1 MISNMNN
8 FEFLRTIL
16 YSDSSEVILQAYKSL
31 SNEGLEVYVEDSL
44 NGFKLADESLLVEQ
58 QTLMVPL
65 ADWFVGKEILE
76 NAGLSD
82 YVTEPEIPEG
92 VQSEVEKAR
101 EQYFKKRK
109 WTYIETAVIIVV
121 AMLYYFFKVIFH

>member
-1 MISNMNN
+1 MNN

-31 SNEGLEVYVEDSL
+31 SNEGLEVYVKDSL
-44 NGFKLADESLLVEQ
+44 NGFMLADESSLAEQ

-65 ADWFVGKEILE
+65 ADWSVGKEILE
-76 NAGLSD
+76 KAGLSD